1 MKPVN
6 FLKFTTSIVCA
17 VLAIVLASCSDDD
30 DKNSVIKFNPP
41 TVSVMV
47 GNTQNVA
54 VAGGQGAY
62 TAKSSDEKI
71 ATVTVDKTT
80 ITVKGVKAGKA
91 TILVKDSKNVM
102 GSLRVTV
109 VDGIIVNSLRRSK
122 VPYLRRAQGVV
133 FQDFR
138 LLPNKTVYENVA
150 FAMEIV
156 GKSRREIRRKVPKIL
171 GLVGLADRAKN
182 YPNEISG
189 GEQQRVS
196 IARALVNSPSLIIAD
211 EPTGNLDVDTAS
223 DVMTLFEQ
231 INKMGTTIVMV
242 THSEKIVN
250 DMCKRVIQL
259 ENGAIV
265 RDEEKGVYNLGV

>member
-17 VLAIVLASCSDDD
+17 VLAIALASCSDDD

-102 GSLRVTV
+102 GS
-109 VDGIIVNSLRRSK
+109 
-122 VPYLRRAQGVV
+122 
-133 FQDFR
+133 
-138 LLPNKTVYENVA
+138 VA
-150 FAMEIV
+150 V
-156 GKSRREIRRKVPKIL
+156 GKEEMIT
-171 GLVGLADRAKN
+171 
-182 YPNEISG
+182 ISG
-189 GEQQRVS
+189 GTTPYTAKSQDNKIAMAS
-196 IARALVNSPSLIIAD
+196 IKDAKLTIKGVKV
-211 EPTGNLDVDTAS
+211 GN
-223 DVMTLFEQ
+223 
-231 INKMGTTIVMV
+231 TTITITDKNKKTAKVNV
-242 THSEKIVN
+242 TVTK
-250 DMCKRVIQL
+250 
-259 ENGAIV
+259 
-265 RDEEKGVYNLGV
+265 

>member
-17 VLAIVLASCSDDD
+17 VLAIALASCSDDD

-109 VDGIIVNSLRRSK
+109 VDGIVVDK
-122 VPYLRRAQGVV
+122 V
-133 FQDFR
+133 
-138 LLPNKTVYENVA
+138 KTSVA
-150 FAMEIV
+150 V
-156 GKSRREIRRKVPKIL
+156 GKEEMIT
-171 GLVGLADRAKN
+171 
-182 YPNEISG
+182 ISG
-189 GEQQRVS
+189 GTPPYTAKSQDDKIAMAS
-196 IARALVNSPSLIIAD
+196 IKDAKLTIKGVKV
-211 EPTGNLDVDTAS
+211 GN
-223 DVMTLFEQ
+223 
-231 INKMGTTIVMV
+231 TTITITDKNKKTAKVNV
-242 THSEKIVN
+242 TVTK
-250 DMCKRVIQL
+250 
-259 ENGAIV
+259 
-265 RDEEKGVYNLGV
+265 

>member
-17 VLAIVLASCSDDD
+17 VLAIALASCSDDD

-47 GNTQNVA
+47 GNTQN
-54 VAGGQGAY
+54 AGGQGAY

-109 VDGIIVNSLRRSK
+109 IDGIIVDK
-122 VPYLRRAQGVV
+122 V
-133 FQDFR
+133 
-138 LLPNKTVYENVA
+138 KTSVA
-150 FAMEIV
+150 V
-156 GKSRREIRRKVPKIL
+156 GKEEMIT
-171 GLVGLADRAKN
+171 
-182 YPNEISG
+182 ISG
-189 GEQQRVS
+189 GTTPYTAKSQDNKIAMAS
-196 IARALVNSPSLIIAD
+196 IKDAKLTIKGVKV
-211 EPTGNLDVDTAS
+211 GN
-223 DVMTLFEQ
+223 
-231 INKMGTTIVMV
+231 TTITITDKNKKTAKVNV
-242 THSEKIVN
+242 TVTK
-250 DMCKRVIQL
+250 
-259 ENGAIV
+259 
-265 RDEEKGVYNLGV
+265 